1 MSFLL
6 SGGEIVKMEES
17 NKNESFLFICFF
29 YLFIYLFFVFQTFLF
44 FIFFKFKNVFS
55 SSRYWNDLAHFPNLN
70 VKQQNYALK
79 NIFLRKK
86 LHQKSFLYFGTELH
100 LIYYLNL

>member
-6 SGGEIVKMEES
+6 NGGEIVKMAES
-17 NKNESFLFICFF
+17 NKNESFLFICFI
-29 YLFIYLFFVFQTFLF
+29 YLFIYFFQTFLF

-70 VKQQNYALK
+70 LKQQNYSLK